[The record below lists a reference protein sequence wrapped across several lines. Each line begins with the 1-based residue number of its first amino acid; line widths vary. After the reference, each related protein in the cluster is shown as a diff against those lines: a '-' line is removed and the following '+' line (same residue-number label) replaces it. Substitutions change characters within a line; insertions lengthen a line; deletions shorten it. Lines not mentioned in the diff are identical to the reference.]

1 MRGQRRNIL
10 SKKGKRMTP
19 TLLEAQLVPT
29 APTRVPSA
37 LTSRHAMAPR
47 RRPGT
52 RAIRRVVAGAAVLV
66 LLATGATGRAFADGT
81 PAVSVGGGVQ
91 AGFYS
96 CDTACIYSP
105 GTVASGDKTV
115 NGFALNSIRLYV
127 NGSVT
132 DQIKM
137 TFDTEYTGTGSAP
150 GDDKIGVL
158 DAIARFELNN
168 QVNFWIGRFLPP
180 SDRANLYGP
189 YYANDWAPYADGV
202 ADYYPSVFVGRD
214 DGAAYWG
221 QFGIVKVQIGAFDGE
236 SLNSAVPHKNEL
248 LGAARVMVDFWDPEP
263 GYYLNGTYYGEKDI
277 LALGLSGQ
285 SQNGKTDAS
294 IDGLLEKRLGT
305 GGMEGTVTL
314 EAEYDRDNRLTSL
327 DSSDGWYALVSY
339 LFPQV
344 VGIGK
349 VQPLVKY
356 SDKTYDAYDAD
367 PEDDVRSTEV
377 DLNYVIKD
385 FSARVGLYYLHQTG
399 VLAAPLSPY
408 GTASTVSPSEW
419 GVKVQLQM

>member
-1 MRGQRRNIL
+1 
-10 SKKGKRMTP
+10 MTP
-19 TLLEAQLVPT
+19 TLSEAQLVPVRPQKSDVARRRT
-29 APTRVPSA
+29 GP
-37 LTSRHAMAPR
+37 LTSYCAMAAPVLAALM
-47 RRPGT
+47 T
-52 RAIRRVVAGAAVLV
+52 VTTVAL
-66 LLATGATGRAFADGT
+66 ADGT

-96 CDTACIYSP
+96 CNTACIYSP
-105 GTVASGDKTV
+105 GTVASGDNTV
-115 NGFALNSIRLYV
+115 NGFALDSIRLYV
-127 NGSVT
+127 NGSIT

-150 GDDKIGVL
+150 GDDKVGVL
-158 DAIARFELNN
+158 DALARFELNN

-189 YYANDWAPYADGV
+189 YFANDWTPYADGV
-202 ADYYPSVFVGRD
+202 ADYYPDVFVGRD

-221 QFGIVKVQIGAFDGE
+221 QFGILKVQVGAFDGE
-236 SLNSAVPHKNEL
+236 SLNSAAPDRNQL
-248 LGAARVMVDFWDPEP
+248 LGAARLMLDFWDPEP

-277 LALGLSGQ
+277 LALGVAGQ
-285 SQNGKTDAS
+285 SQDGKTDAS
-294 IDGLLEKRLGT
+294 LDGLLEKRLGT
-305 GGMEGTVTL
+305 SGAAGTVSF

-327 DSSDGWYALVSY
+327 DPSDGWYALASY

-349 VQPLVKY
+349 IQPLVKY
-356 SDKTYDAYDAD
+356 SDKTYDAYYAG
-367 PEDDVRSTEV
+367 PEDDLRSTEV
-377 DLNYVIKD
+377 DLNYIIKD

-399 VLAAPLSPY
+399 VVPAPAVSPY
-408 GTASTVSPSEW
+408 TTERTISPTEL